1 MIPDGCSTALLSSTR
16 LYQQYYNM
24 EQSHLAIDP
33 FLCGMVLTHSS
44 DAPIGDSAPT
54 SSCYVTGQP
63 SQTGFISTYPQKT
76 NHDLFPIDANKAF
89 QPLATILEAA
99 RILKHKATG
108 LVFTCEFPQATP
120 ADCATHSYSRKNY
133 SSIARQMVNNQVD
146 IVIGGGVKYL
156 SDNMVDELQQRHYQ
170 VFRND
175 YAGMRACSSDKMWAL
190 FGTTTMQFDLDRDTT
205 AEPSLAEMTAKAI
218 SSLSKR
224 PEGFFLMVEGSLI
237 DPAAHNND
245 IKTAITEFL
254 SFNNAVEVAMDFAR
268 QDGQTVVL
276 ILPDHGCGGINIG
289 NRKSN
294 HGYDKLSLEQI
305 IKPVDKFLIS
315 TSKMADLIKNEQPEN
330 LAPLFQKYYDVQL
343 SASQLEAI
351 CNASN
356 YHASPIERKSRK
368 GPNLT
373 RTIAQLLY
381 DSTYFS
387 TTTYGHTGED
397 VFLACYHPQNDIP
410 LGAITN
416 IEVNQYLCK
425 QLGIDG
431 QLPQLTEEIFTPH
444 QTLFND
450 AQSITID
457 SLGNEQYRLTVKY
470 KKHTLIAESDANYLF
485 IDKQRIDLESVI
497 VYMKKNDTFYLPKK
511 VKNEK

>member
-175 YAGMRACSSDKMWAL
+175 YAGMRACSSDKM
-190 FGTTTMQFDLDRDTT
+190 
-205 AEPSLAEMTAKAI
+205 
-218 SSLSKR
+218 
-224 PEGFFLMVEGSLI
+224 
-237 DPAAHNND
+237 
-245 IKTAITEFL
+245 
-254 SFNNAVEVAMDFAR
+254 
-268 QDGQTVVL
+268 
-276 ILPDHGCGGINIG
+276 
-289 NRKSN
+289 
-294 HGYDKLSLEQI
+294 
-305 IKPVDKFLIS
+305 
-315 TSKMADLIKNEQPEN
+315 
-330 LAPLFQKYYDVQL
+330 
-343 SASQLEAI
+343 
-351 CNASN
+351 
-356 YHASPIERKSRK
+356 
-368 GPNLT
+368 
-373 RTIAQLLY
+373 
-381 DSTYFS
+381 
-387 TTTYGHTGED
+387 
-397 VFLACYHPQNDIP
+397 
-410 LGAITN
+410 
-416 IEVNQYLCK
+416 
-425 QLGIDG
+425 
-431 QLPQLTEEIFTPH
+431 
-444 QTLFND
+444 
-450 AQSITID
+450 
-457 SLGNEQYRLTVKY
+457 
-470 KKHTLIAESDANYLF
+470 
-485 IDKQRIDLESVI
+485 
-497 VYMKKNDTFYLPKK
+497 
-511 VKNEK
+511 